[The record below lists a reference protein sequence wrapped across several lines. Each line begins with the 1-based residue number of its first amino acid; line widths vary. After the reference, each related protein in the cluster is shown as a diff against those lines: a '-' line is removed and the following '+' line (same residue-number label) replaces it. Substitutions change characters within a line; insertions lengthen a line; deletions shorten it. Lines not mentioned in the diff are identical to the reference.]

1 MASQAAT
8 VSNDARQGQ
17 EPAGGFVPGVAR
29 LLRSRPL
36 RGVALAVVVAL
47 QGVLFLSGY
56 RLTPDQL
63 ALHRVSMLGFDAI
76 WTESVAAAVV
86 SGRFCFF
93 FSPLSYYAELL
104 SDYFVVRALFVGV
117 YFGLLWAFA
126 AYWARLVRAEAAT
139 LLLLLLVSLQILDF
153 NNLPPNSFTIAFTL
167 PALLLVFSRRVL
179 LSYDDALAQASTAKR
194 LALFAVVLAA
204 YLASDYVF
212 IFGVSLLLLEYA
224 LAWWRGRGG
233 LIAKAKELLWRRKT
247 WFDAAPVALAAL
259 AYGGWRLLH
268 PPAYAGTTLAATFDP
283 ALVLATAAAHGVGG
297 FTLARPDLCAVLA
310 ANVAPPPGGLFPL
323 VGVFVGSAFLGAAT
337 LHEQRGLAL
346 GKRLAVAC
354 LGLAFFVV
362 LPLALS
368 PKYQQLQLEHLPAY
382 VDSRFAFLWATAAL
396 ACLVCLLGKHLGH
409 GARRLALSVLF
420 GLVLGAASA
429 YTYYHNADMSQAML
443 EYTAAWDRA
452 GRLTAETHNAVGA
465 NSPEAGSLNGSIAA
479 RVDPFGLVAGH
490 PEFDLE
496 AYWRQYVAWREGRQ
510 DDVLLGWSL
519 GRFAARPMTL
529 TSGRL
534 YAAAALPRRFYGRC
548 GWYWPAAWGVYSR
561 GERASLPFAG
571 VTPGKN
577 GLLAF
582 TAGGVLA
589 PGRDSQALA
598 VWVNGKPLATLALT
612 ATPSVQQVAVPGEL
626 LAGGQ
631 ATFEFRVDQPFS
643 PASLGG
649 EDHRRLGFAL
659 LNVLFVQ
666 P

>member
-1 MASQAAT
+1 MALQGAAG
-8 VSNDARQGQ
+8 SNDVRQGQ
-17 EPAGGFVPGVAR
+17 EPAGGFVPRAVR
-29 LLRSRPL
+29 LLHNRPL
-36 RGVALAVVVAL
+36 RWAALAVVAAL

-76 WTESVAAAVV
+76 LTESVAAAVV

-104 SDYFVVRALFVGV
+104 SDYFVVRALYVGV

-167 PALLLVFSRRVL
+167 PALLLVCSRRAL
-179 LSYDDALAQASTAKR
+179 LANDEALAQASTAKR
-194 LALFAVVLAA
+194 LALFAVVLTA

-224 LAWWRGRGG
+224 LAWWRGQGG
-233 LIAKAKELLWRRKT
+233 LAAKAKGILWRKKT

-283 ALVLATAAAHGVGG
+283 ALVLATAAAHAVGG
-297 FTLARPDLCAVLA
+297 VTLARPDLYAVLA
-310 ANVAPPPGGLFPL
+310 ANASPPPGGILPL
-323 VGVFVGSAFLGAAT
+323 AVVLGCSAFLGAAM
-337 LHEQRGLAL
+337 LHAQQGLAY
-346 GKRLAVAC
+346 GKRLTASC

-396 ACLVCLLGKHLGH
+396 ACLLCLLGRHLGH
-409 GARRLALSVLF
+409 GARRLFLSMLF
-420 GLVLGAASA
+420 GLIFGAASA
-429 YTYYHNADMSQAML
+429 CTYYHNADMSQAML

-452 GRLTAETHNAVGA
+452 GSLAAGPGVADGVGNAGV
-465 NSPEAGSLNGSIAA
+465 AA
-479 RVDPFGLVAGH
+479 RVDPYGLVAGH

-496 AYWRQYVAWREGRQ
+496 AYWRQYLAWRAARR
-510 DDVLLGWSL
+510 DDAWLGVSL
-519 GRFAARPMTL
+519 GRFAARPVTL
-529 TSGRL
+529 LPGRL
-534 YAAAALPRRFYGRC
+534 YAAAELPRRFYGRA

-561 GERASLPFAG
+561 GERAFLPFG
-571 VTPGKN
+571 NVTPGKN
-577 GLLAF
+577 GVLAF

-589 PGRDSQALA
+589 PGRESRALE
-598 VWVNGKPLATLALT
+598 VWINGKLLTTVALT
-612 ATPSVQQVAVPGEL
+612 ATPAVQQVAVPGEL

-631 ATFEFRVDQPFS
+631 ATFEFRVDRAFS

>member
-8 VSNDARQGQ
+8 GSNDARQGQ
-17 EPAGGFVPGVAR
+17 EPAGGFVSRAVR

-36 RGVALAVVVAL
+36 RWAALAVVVAL

-63 ALHRVSMLGFDAI
+63 ALHRVSMQGFDAI
-76 WTESVAAAVV
+76 LTESVAAAVV

-104 SDYFVVRALFVGV
+104 SDYFVVRVLFIGV

-167 PALLLVFSRRVL
+167 PALLLVCSRLAL
-179 LSYDDALAQASTAKR
+179 LSCDGALSQASTAKR
-194 LALFAVVLAA
+194 LLLFVVVLAA

-224 LAWWRGRGG
+224 LAWWRGQGG
-233 LIAKAKELLWRRKT
+233 PLARAMALLWRKKT

-283 ALVLATAAAHGVGG
+283 ALVLATAAAHAVGG
-297 FTLARPDLCAVLA
+297 FTLARPDLYAVLA
-310 ANVAPPPGGLFPL
+310 ANASSPPGGWLPL
-323 VGVFVGSAFLGAAT
+323 AGVFLGSAFLGAAT

-346 GKRLAVAC
+346 GKRLAASC

-396 ACLVCLLGKHLGH
+396 GCLVCLLGRHVGH
-409 GARRLALSVLF
+409 GARRLFLSALF
-420 GLVLGAASA
+420 GLILGAASA

-452 GRLTAETHNAVGA
+452 GSLAAEARGV
-465 NSPEAGSLNGSIAA
+465 AGTGGSESGLDGSIAA
-479 RVDPFGLVAGH
+479 RVDPLGLVAGH

-496 AYWRQYVAWREGRQ
+496 AYWRQYVAWREARR
-510 DDVLLGWSL
+510 DDAWLGVSL
-519 GRFAARPMTL
+519 GRFAARPVTL
-529 TSGRL
+529 TPGRL
-534 YAAAALPRRFYGRC
+534 YAAAEWSRRFYGRA

-561 GERASLPFAG
+561 GERAFLPFGG
-571 VTPGKN
+571 VTPGKD
-577 GLLAF
+577 GVLAF

-589 PGRDSQALA
+589 PGSDAQSLEVR
-598 VWVNGKPLATLALT
+598 VNGKRLATLGLA
-612 ATPSVQQVAVPGEL
+612 ATPAVQQVAVPGEL
-626 LAGGQ
+626 LTGGL
-631 ATFEFRVDQPFS
+631 ATFEFRVDEPFS

>member
-1 MASQAAT
+1 MASQGA
-8 VSNDARQGQ
+8 SLNDAGQGQ
-17 EPAGGFVPGVAR
+17 EPAGGFVSGAAR
-29 LLRSRPL
+29 LLRTGPL
-36 RGVALAVVVAL
+36 RWAALAVVVAL

-63 ALHRVSMLGFDAI
+63 ALHRVSMQGFDAI

-117 YFGLLWAFA
+117 YFGLLWVFA
-126 AYWARLVRAEAAT
+126 VYWARLVRAEAAT

-167 PALLLVFSRRVL
+167 PALLLVCSRLVL
-179 LSYDDALAQASTAKR
+179 LSCDDALSQASTAKG
-194 LALFAVVLAA
+194 LGLFAVVLAA

-224 LAWWRGRGG
+224 LAWWRGQGG
-233 LIAKAKELLWRRKT
+233 PIAKGKALLRRNKT

-283 ALVLATAAAHGVGG
+283 ALVLATAAAHAVGG
-297 FTLARPDLCAVLA
+297 FTLARSDLYAVLA
-310 ANVAPPPGGLFPL
+310 ANASPPPGGWLPL
-323 VGVFVGSAFLGAAT
+323 AGVFVGSAFLGAAT
-337 LHEQRGLAL
+337 LHGLRGLIF
-346 GKRLAVAC
+346 GKRLAAAC
-354 LGLAFFVV
+354 LGLALFVV

-396 ACLVCLLGKHLGH
+396 ACLVCLLGRHLGH
-409 GARRLALSVLF
+409 GARRLALSVVF
-420 GLVLGAASA
+420 GLVLGVASA
-429 YTYYHNADMSQAML
+429 YSYYHNADMSQAML

-452 GRLTAETHNAVGA
+452 GSLAAGPGVADGVGNAGV
-465 NSPEAGSLNGSIAA
+465 AA
-479 RVDPFGLVAGH
+479 RVDPYGLVAGH

-496 AYWRQYVAWREGRQ
+496 AYWRQYVAWRAARR
-510 DDVLLGWSL
+510 DDAWLGVSP
-519 GRFAARPMTL
+519 GRFAARPVTL
-529 TSGRL
+529 LPGRL
-534 YAAAALPRRFYGRC
+534 YAAAELPRRFYGRA

-561 GERASLPFAG
+561 GERASLPFGG
-571 VTPGKN
+571 VTPGKD

-589 PGRDSQALA
+589 PGKDSQALE
-598 VWVNGKPLATLALT
+598 VWVNGKRLATLNLT
-612 ATPSVQQVAVPGEL
+612 AAPAVQQVAVPGEL
-626 LAGGQ
+626 LAGGL
-631 ATFEFRVDQPFS
+631 ATFEFRLDRVFS

>member
-1 MASQAAT
+1 MASHQAAG
-8 VSNDARQGQ
+8 SNDARQGQ
-17 EPAGGFVPGVAR
+17 EPVGGFVSGAVR
-29 LLRSRPL
+29 FLDNRPL
-36 RGVALAVVVAL
+36 RWAALAVVVAL

-63 ALHRVSMLGFDAI
+63 ALHRVSMQGFDAI

-139 LLLLLLVSLQILDF
+139 LVLLLLVSLQILDF

-167 PALLLVFSRRVL
+167 PALLLVCSRIVL
-179 LSYDDALAQASTAKR
+179 LSWDGARSQASTAKG
-194 LALFAVVLAA
+194 LAFFAVVLAA

-224 LAWWRGRGG
+224 LAWWRGQGG
-233 LIAKAKELLWRRKT
+233 LAAKVKELLRRKKT

-283 ALVLATAAAHGVGG
+283 ALVLATAATHAAGG
-297 FTLARPDLCAVLA
+297 FTLARPELYAVLA
-310 ANVAPPPGGLFPL
+310 ANASPPPGGWLP
-323 VGVFVGSAFLGAAT
+323 VAGVFLGSAFLGAAT
-337 LHEQRGLAL
+337 LHEQRGLAF
-346 GKRLAVAC
+346 GKRLAAAC

-382 VDSRFAFLWATAAL
+382 VDSRFAFLWATAGL
-396 ACLVCLLGKHLGH
+396 ACLVCLLGRHLGH
-409 GARRLALSVLF
+409 GARRLFLSMLF
-420 GLVLGAASA
+420 GVILGAASV

-452 GRLTAETHNAVGA
+452 GSLAAQARNAAGA
-465 NSPEAGSLNGSIAA
+465 SGSESGRNGSIAA

-496 AYWRQYVAWREGRQ
+496 AYWRQYVAWREARR
-510 DDVLLGWSL
+510 DDSLLGVSL
-519 GRFAARPMTL
+519 GRFAARPVTL
-529 TSGRL
+529 LPGRL
-534 YAAAALPRRFYGRC
+534 YAAAELPRRFYGRA

-561 GERASLPFAG
+561 GERAFLPFGG
-571 VTPGKN
+571 VTPGKD

-589 PGRDSQALA
+589 PGRDSQALE
-598 VWVNGKPLATLALT
+598 VWVNGKRLATLGLT
-612 ATPSVQQVAVPGEL
+612 ATPAVQQVAVPGTL
-626 LAGGQ
+626 LTGGLT
-631 ATFEFRVDQPFS
+631 TFEFRVDQPFS

-659 LNVLFVQ
+659 LNVLLVQ

>member
-1 MASQAAT
+1 MASQGA
-8 VSNDARQGQ
+8 SLNDAGQGQ
-17 EPAGGFVPGVAR
+17 EPAGGFVSGAAR

-36 RGVALAVVVAL
+36 RWAALAVVVAL

-63 ALHRVSMLGFDAI
+63 ALHRVSMQGFDAI

-104 SDYFVVRALFVGV
+104 SDYFVGRALFVGV
-117 YFGLLWAFA
+117 YFGLLWAFS

-167 PALLLVFSRRVL
+167 PALLLVCSRLVL
-179 LSYDDALAQASTAKR
+179 LRCDEALSQASTAKR
-194 LALFAVVLAA
+194 LALFVVVLAA

-224 LAWWRGRGG
+224 LSWWRGRGG
-233 LIAKAKELLWRRKT
+233 VIAKAKGLLWPRKT

-259 AYGGWRLLH
+259 AYGGWRVLH
-268 PPAYAGTTLAATFDP
+268 PPAYAGTTLATTFDP
-283 ALVLATAAAHGVGG
+283 ALVLATAAAHAVGG
-297 FTLARPDLCAVLA
+297 FTLARSDLYAVLA
-310 ANVAPPPGGLFPL
+310 ANFSPPPGGWLPL
-323 VGVFVGSAFLGAAT
+323 AGVFVGSAFLGAAT
-337 LHEQRGLAL
+337 LYEQRGLAY
-346 GKRLAVAC
+346 GKRLAAAC

-382 VDSRFAFLWATAAL
+382 VDSRFAFLWAAAAL

-409 GARRLALSVLF
+409 GARRLVLSMLF
-420 GLVLGAASA
+420 GVLIGAASA
-429 YTYYHNADMSQAML
+429 YTYSHNADMSQAML

-452 GRLTAETHNAVGA
+452 GSLAAGPGVADGVGD
-465 NSPEAGSLNGSIAA
+465 AGVAA

-496 AYWRQYVAWREGRQ
+496 AYWRQYLAWRAARR
-510 DDVLLGWSL
+510 DDAWLGVSL
-519 GRFAARPMTL
+519 GRFAARPVTL
-529 TSGRL
+529 TPGRL
-534 YAAAALPRRFYGRC
+534 YAAAELPRRFYGRA
-548 GWYWPAAWGVYSR
+548 GWHWPAAWGVYSR
-561 GERASLPFAG
+561 GERASLPFGG
-571 VTPGKN
+571 VRPGKD

-589 PGRDSQALA
+589 PGRDSQALD
-598 VWVNGKPLATLALT
+598 VWVNGKPLATLELT
-612 ATPSVQQVAVPGEL
+612 AAPAVQQVAVPGEL
-626 LAGGQ
+626 LTGGQ
-631 ATFEFRVDQPFS
+631 ATFEFRVDRPFS

-659 LNVLFVQ
+659 INVLFVQ

>member
-1 MASQAAT
+1 MALQGAAG
-8 VSNDARQGQ
+8 SNDAHQGQ
-17 EPAGGFVPGVAR
+17 EPAGGFVPRAVR
-29 LLRSRPL
+29 LLHNSPL
-36 RGVALAVVVAL
+36 RWAALAVVVAL

-76 WTESVAAAVV
+76 LTESVAAAVV

-104 SDYFVVRALFVGV
+104 SDYFVVRALYVGV
-117 YFGLLWAFA
+117 YFGLLWTFA

-167 PALLLVFSRRVL
+167 PALLLVCSRRAL
-179 LSYDDALAQASTAKR
+179 LAYDEALAQASTAKR
-194 LALFAVVLAA
+194 LALFAVVLTA

-224 LAWWRGRGG
+224 LAWWRGQGG
-233 LIAKAKELLWRRKT
+233 LIAKGKALIWRRKT

-283 ALVLATAAAHGVGG
+283 ALVLATAAAHAMGG
-297 FTLARPDLCAVLA
+297 FTLARPELYAVLA
-310 ANVAPPPGGLFPL
+310 ANASSPPGGWLPL

-337 LHEQRGLAL
+337 LHGLRGLAY
-346 GKRLAVAC
+346 GKRLTAAC
-354 LGLAFFVV
+354 LGLALFVV

-409 GARRLALSVLF
+409 GARRLVLSLLF
-420 GLVLGAASA
+420 GVILGAASA
-429 YTYYHNADMSQAML
+429 YTYSHNADMSQAML

-452 GRLTAETHNAVGA
+452 GSLAAEARGV
-465 NSPEAGSLNGSIAA
+465 AGPSGSESGLNDSIAA
-479 RVDPFGLVAGH
+479 RVDPLGLVAGH

-496 AYWRQYVAWREGRQ
+496 AYWRQYVAWREARR
-510 DDVLLGWSL
+510 DDAWFGVSL
-519 GRFAARPMTL
+519 GRFAVRPVTL
-529 TSGRL
+529 TPGRL
-534 YAAAALPRRFYGRC
+534 YAAAELPRRFYGRA

-561 GERASLPFAG
+561 GERACLPFEG
-571 VTPGKN
+571 VAPGKD
-577 GLLAF
+577 GVLAF

-589 PGRDSQALA
+589 PGRDSQALE
-598 VWVNGKPLATLALT
+598 VWVNGQRLATLGLT
-612 ATPSVQQVAVPGEL
+612 ATPAVQQVAVPGEL
-626 LAGGQ
+626 LKGGLV
-631 ATFEFRVDQPFS
+631 TFEFRVGRPFS

>member
-1 MASQAAT
+1 M
-8 VSNDARQGQ
+8 
-17 EPAGGFVPGVAR
+17 PGGFVSCAAR
-29 LLRSRPL
+29 LLRNKAL
-36 RGVALAVVVAL
+36 RCAALAVVVLL

-63 ALHRVSMLGFDAI
+63 ALHRVSMQGFDAI
-76 WTESVAAAVV
+76 LSASVAAAVV

-104 SDYFVVRALFVGV
+104 SDYFVVRVLFVGV

-167 PALLLVFSRRVL
+167 PALLLVCSRFVL
-179 LSYDDALAQASTAKR
+179 LPCDGALSRVSTAKR
-194 LALFAVVLAA
+194 LALFAVALAA

-212 IFGVSLLLLEYA
+212 IFGLSLLLLEYA
-224 LAWWRGRGG
+224 LAWWRGQGG
-233 LIAKAKELLWRRKT
+233 LAAKAKALLRREKT

-283 ALVLATAAAHGVGG
+283 ALVLATAAAHAVGG
-297 FTLARPDLCAVLA
+297 FTLARPDLYGVLA
-310 ANVAPPPGGLFPL
+310 ANAAPPPGGLFPL
-323 VGVFVGSAFLGAAT
+323 AGVFLGSAFLGTAT
-337 LHEQRGLAL
+337 LHELRGLDF
-346 GKRLAVAC
+346 GKRLAAAC
-354 LGLAFFVV
+354 LGLAFFIV

-396 ACLVCLLGKHLGH
+396 ACLVCLLGRHLGQ
-409 GARRLALSVLF
+409 GARRLFLSMLF
-420 GLVLGAASA
+420 GVILGAASA
-429 YTYYHNADMSQAML
+429 YTSYHNADMSQAML

-452 GRLTAETHNAVGA
+452 GRLAAETRG
-465 NSPEAGSLNGSIAA
+465 SEAGLNGSIAA
-479 RVDPFGLVAGH
+479 RVDPLGLAAGH

-496 AYWRQYVAWREGRQ
+496 AYWRQYVAWREARR
-510 DDVLLGWSL
+510 DDALLGVSL
-519 GRFAARPMTL
+519 GRFAARPVTL
-529 TSGRL
+529 TPGRL
-534 YAAAALPRRFYGRC
+534 YAAAEWPRRFYGRY
-548 GWYWPAAWGVYSR
+548 GWHWPAAWGTYSR
-561 GERASLPFAG
+561 GERAYLPFEG
-571 VTPGKN
+571 VTPGKD

-589 PGRDSQALA
+589 PGSDTQTLEVR
-598 VWVNGKPLATLALT
+598 VNGRPLAILGLT
-612 ATPSVQQVAVPGEL
+612 AAPAVQQVAVPGEF

-631 ATFEFRVDQPFS
+631 ATFEFRVDRPFL
-643 PASLGG
+643 PAEQGG
-649 EDHRRLGFAL
+649 EDNRLLGFAL

>member
-1 MASQAAT
+1 MASHQAAGP
-8 VSNDARQGQ
+8 NDARVGR
-17 EPAGGFVPGVAR
+17 EPAGGFVSGAAR
-29 LLRSRPL
+29 LLRSRSL
-36 RGVALAVVVAL
+36 RYAALAVVVAL

-63 ALHRVSMLGFDAI
+63 ALHAVSMRGFEAI
-76 WTESVAAAVV
+76 LTESVAAAVV

-167 PALLLVFSRRVL
+167 PALLLVCSRLIL
-179 LSYDDALAQASTAKR
+179 LPDDALSQASTAKR

-224 LAWWRGRGG
+224 LAWWRGQGG
-233 LIAKAKELLWRRKT
+233 LVAKGKALLRRKNT

-268 PPAYAGTTLAATFDP
+268 PPAYAGTTLAATMDP
-283 ALVLATAAAHGVGG
+283 ALVLATAATHAVGG
-297 FTLARPDLCAVLA
+297 FTLARPDLYAVLA
-310 ANVAPPPGGLFPL
+310 ANASPPPGGLFPL
-323 VGVFVGSAFLGAAT
+323 AGVFVGSAFLGAAT
-337 LHEQRGLAL
+337 LHEQRGLAF
-346 GKRLAVAC
+346 GKRLAAAC

-452 GRLTAETHNAVGA
+452 GSLAAQARNAAGA
-465 NSPEAGSLNGSIAA
+465 SSPEAGSLNGSIAA

-490 PEFDLE
+490 PGFDLE
-496 AYWRQYVAWREGRQ
+496 AYWRQYVAWREARR
-510 DDVLLGWSL
+510 DDAWLGVSLRLL
-519 GRFAARPMTL
+519 AARPVTL
-529 TSGRL
+529 TPGRL
-534 YAAAALPRRFYGRC
+534 YAAAELPRRFYGRC

-561 GERASLPFAG
+561 GERASLPFGG
-571 VTPGKN
+571 VTPGKD

-589 PGRDSQALA
+589 PGKDSQALE
-598 VWVNGKPLATLALT
+598 VWVNGKLLATLELA
-612 ATPSVQQVAVPGEL
+612 AAPAVQQVAVPGAL

-631 ATFEFRVDQPFS
+631 ATFEFRLDRAFS

-659 LNVLFVQ
+659 INVLFVQ

>member
-1 MASQAAT
+1 MALQGAAG
-8 VSNDARQGQ
+8 SNDARQGQ
-17 EPAGGFVPGVAR
+17 EPAGGFVPRAVR
-29 LLRSRPL
+29 LLHNSPL
-36 RGVALAVVVAL
+36 RWAALAVVVAL

-76 WTESVAAAVV
+76 LTESVAAAVV

-104 SDYFVVRALFVGV
+104 SDYFVVRALYVGV
-117 YFGLLWAFA
+117 YFGLLWTFA
-126 AYWARLVRAEAAT
+126 AYWARLVRAAAAT

-167 PALLLVFSRRVL
+167 PALLLVCSRRVL
-179 LSYDDALAQASTAKR
+179 LAWDGALSQASTAKR
-194 LALFAVVLAA
+194 LALFVVLLAA

-233 LIAKAKELLWRRKT
+233 LIAKAKGLLWRRKT
-247 WFDAAPVALAAL
+247 WFDAAPVVLAAL

-283 ALVLATAAAHGVGG
+283 ALVLATAAAHAMGG
-297 FTLARPDLCAVLA
+297 FTLARPDLYAVLA
-310 ANVAPPPGGLFPL
+310 AKASPPPSGILPL
-323 VGVFVGSAFLGAAT
+323 AVVFGCSAFLGAAM
-337 LHEQRGLAL
+337 LHAQQGLAY
-346 GKRLAVAC
+346 GKRLTASC
-354 LGLAFFVV
+354 LGLAIFVV

-396 ACLVCLLGKHLGH
+396 ACLYCLLGRHLGH
-409 GARRLALSVLF
+409 GARRLVLSMLF
-420 GLVLGAASA
+420 GLILGAASA

-452 GRLTAETHNAVGA
+452 GSLAAEAPNAAGA
-465 NSPEAGSLNGSIAA
+465 SGSESGRNGSLAA

-496 AYWRQYVAWREGRQ
+496 AYWRQYVAWREARR
-510 DDVLLGWSL
+510 DDAWLGVSL
-519 GRFAARPMTL
+519 GRFAARPVTL
-529 TSGRL
+529 TPGRL
-534 YAAAALPRRFYGRC
+534 YAAAELPRRFYGRA

-561 GERASLPFAG
+561 GERACLPFEG
-571 VTPGKN
+571 VALGKD
-577 GLLAF
+577 GVLAF

-589 PGRDSQALA
+589 PGRVSQALE
-598 VWVNGKPLATLALT
+598 VWVNGQPLATLDLT
-612 ATPSVQQVAVPGEL
+612 ATPAVQQVAVPGEL

-631 ATFEFRVDQPFS
+631 ATFEFRLDRAFS

>member
-1 MASQAAT
+1 MRFT
-8 VSNDARQGQ
+8 V
-17 EPAGGFVPGVAR
+17 
-29 LLRSRPL
+29 
-36 RGVALAVVVAL
+36 LAVVAAL

-63 ALHRVSMLGFDAI
+63 ALHRVSMQGFDAI

-104 SDYFVVRALFVGV
+104 SDYFVARALFVGV

-126 AYWARLVRAEAAT
+126 VYWARLVQAEAAT

-167 PALLLVFSRRVL
+167 PALLLVCSRLVM
-179 LSYDDALAQASTAKR
+179 LSWDGALSQASTAKR
-194 LALFAVVLAA
+194 LGLFAVVLAA

-212 IFGVSLLLLEYA
+212 IFGVSLLLLEYT
-224 LAWWRGRGG
+224 LSWWRGQGG
-233 LIAKAKELLWRRKT
+233 LAAKFKGILWRKKT

-283 ALVLATAAAHGVGG
+283 ILILATAATHAVGG
-297 FTLARPDLCAVLA
+297 FTPARPELYAVLA
-310 ANVAPPPGGLFPL
+310 ANASPPPGGWLPL
-323 VGVFVGSAFLGAAT
+323 AGVFVGSAFLGAAT

-346 GKRLAVAC
+346 GKRLAAAC

-382 VDSRFAFLWATAAL
+382 VDSRFAFLWAAAAL
-396 ACLVCLLGKHLGH
+396 ACLVCLLGRHLGH
-409 GARRLALSVLF
+409 GARRLFFSTLF
-420 GLVLGAASA
+420 GAVLGAASA
-429 YTYYHNADMSQAML
+429 YTYCHNADMSQAML

-452 GRLTAETHNAVGA
+452 GGLAAEARNAAGA
-465 NSPEAGSLNGSIAA
+465 NSPEAGSLNGGIAA
-479 RVDPFGLVAGH
+479 RVDPYGLVAGH

-496 AYWRQYVAWREGRQ
+496 AYWRQYVAWREARRE
-510 DDVLLGWSL
+510 DAWLGVSL
-519 GRFAARPMTL
+519 GRFAARPVTL
-529 TSGRL
+529 TPGRL
-534 YAAAALPRRFYGRC
+534 YAAAELPRRFYGRA

-561 GERASLPFAG
+561 GERACLPFEG
-571 VTPGKN
+571 VAPGKD
-577 GLLAF
+577 GVLAF

-589 PGRDSQALA
+589 PGRDFQALE
-598 VWVNGKPLATLALT
+598 VWVNGKRLATLNLT
-612 ATPSVQQVAVPGEL
+612 ATPAVLQVAVPGKL
-626 LAGGQ
+626 LTGGL
-631 ATFEFRVDQPFS
+631 ATFEFRVDRVFS

>member
-1 MASQAAT
+1 MS
-8 VSNDARQGQ
+8 DAGQGQ
-17 EPAGGFVPGVAR
+17 EQAGGFVPSAAR

-36 RGVALAVVVAL
+36 RWAALAVVAAL

-63 ALHRVSMLGFDAI
+63 ALHRVSMQGFDAV

-104 SDYFVVRALFVGV
+104 SDYFVVRTLFVGV

-126 AYWARLVRAEAAT
+126 VYWARLVRAEAA
-139 LLLLLLVSLQILDF
+139 LLVLLLLVSLQILDF

-167 PALLLVFSRRVL
+167 PALLLVCSRFVL
-179 LSYDDALAQASTAKR
+179 LSCDDALSRASTAKR
-194 LALFAVVLAA
+194 LGLFAIVLTA

-224 LAWWRGRGG
+224 LAWWRGQGG
-233 LIAKAKELLWRRKT
+233 PVATCKALLRRKRT

-259 AYGGWRLLH
+259 AYGGWRVLH

-283 ALVLATAAAHGVGG
+283 ALVLATAATHAVGG
-297 FTLARPDLCAVLA
+297 FTLARSDLYAVLA
-310 ANVAPPPGGLFPL
+310 ANVAPSPGGVLPL
-323 VGVFVGSAFLGAAT
+323 AGVFLASAFLGAAT
-337 LHEQRGLAL
+337 LHGLRGLVF
-346 GKRLAVAC
+346 GKRLAAAC
-354 LGLAFFVV
+354 LGLALFVV

-382 VDSRFAFLWATAAL
+382 VDSRFAFLWITATL

-409 GARRLALSVLF
+409 GARRLVLSMLF
-420 GLVLGAASA
+420 GVLIGAASA
-429 YTYYHNADMSQAML
+429 YTYFHNADMSQAML

-452 GRLTAETHNAVGA
+452 GSLAAGPGIADGVGNAGV
-465 NSPEAGSLNGSIAA
+465 AA
-479 RVDPFGLVAGH
+479 RVDPYGLVAGH

-496 AYWRQYVAWREGRQ
+496 AYWRQYVAWRAARR
-510 DDVLLGWSL
+510 DDAWLGVSL
-519 GRFAARPMTL
+519 GRFAARPMML
-529 TSGRL
+529 TPGRL
-534 YAAAALPRRFYGRC
+534 YAAAEWPRRFYGRC

-561 GERASLPFAG
+561 GERACLPFEG
-571 VTPGKN
+571 VAPGKD
-577 GLLAF
+577 GVLAF

-589 PGRDSQALA
+589 PGRDSQALE
-598 VWVNGKPLATLALT
+598 VWVNGKLLATLELT
-612 ATPSVQQVAVPGEL
+612 AAPAVQQVAVPGEL
-626 LAGGQ
+626 LTGGL
-631 ATFEFRVDQPFS
+631 ATFEFRVNQPFS